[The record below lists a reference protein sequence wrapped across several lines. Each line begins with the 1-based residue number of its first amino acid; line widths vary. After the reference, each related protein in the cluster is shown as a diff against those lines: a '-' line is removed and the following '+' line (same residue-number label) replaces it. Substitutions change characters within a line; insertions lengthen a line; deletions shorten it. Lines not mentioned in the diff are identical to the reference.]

1 MAADDRSRKD
11 GDDPSGG
18 TWTWPLSSLLGSLS
32 PAEREPLL
40 TLGTEVRYPAD
51 RVLLRES
58 DRTDFLL
65 VLLAGVVKVTG
76 RTHDH
81 RDALLAVRMGGD
93 LVGEFAAVDGRP
105 RSATVT
111 SCGQVTARVVG
122 RSAFL
127 DCMRREPR
135 IAQAV
140 NASIVTKLRAA
151 NDRRIDFT
159 GCDTA
164 TRVARVIHQIAVT
177 YGEPAG
183 AGAVIRWPITQPELA
198 TLSGAAEPTV
208 HKALRRLRESGAVTT
223 GYRTIRVESMALL
236 ETIAYS

>member
-1 MAADDRSRKD
+1 M
-11 GDDPSGG
+11 
-18 TWTWPLSSLLGSLS
+18 
-32 PAEREPLL
+32 
-40 TLGTEVRYPAD
+40 
-51 RVLLRES
+51 LLRES

-65 VLLAGVVKVTG
+65 VLLAGVVKATG

-93 LVGEFAAVDGRP
+93 LVGEFAALDGRP

-122 RSAFL
+122 RAEFL
-127 DCMRREPR
+127 DCLRREPR

-140 NASIVTKLRAA
+140 NESIVTKLRVA
-151 NDRRIDFT
+151 NDRRIDFA

-164 TRVARVIHQIAVT
+164 TRLARVIHQIAVT

-183 AGAVIRWPITQPELA
+183 AGAVIHWPITQPELA

-208 HKALRRLRESGAVTT
+208 HKALRRLREAGAVTT
-223 GYRTIRVESMALL
+223 GYRTVRVENMALL
-236 ETIAYS
+236 EGLAFP

>member
-1 MAADDRSRKD
+1 M
-11 GDDPSGG
+11 
-18 TWTWPLSSLLGSLS
+18 
-32 PAEREPLL
+32 
-40 TLGTEVRYPAD
+40 
-51 RVLLRES
+51 
-58 DRTDFLL
+58 
-65 VLLAGVVKVTG
+65 LLAGVVKVTG

-111 SCGQVTARVVG
+111 SCGPVAARVVS
-122 RSAFL
+122 RPAFL

-140 NASIVTKLRAA
+140 NESIVTKLRVA

-159 GCDTA
+159 GCDAA
-164 TRVARVIHQIAVT
+164 TRLARVIHQIALT
-177 YGEPAG
+177 YGDPVG

-208 HKALRRLRESGAVTT
+208 HKALRRLREAGAVTT
-223 GYRTIRVESMALL
+223 GYRTIRVENLELL
-236 ETIAYS
+236 ETIAYP